1 MCIACKT
8 YPIYHRRVIWKVTR
22 CFFGNRT
29 VTPPAFGEQLTKRA
43 QNLRLPAAH
52 HKIKGLRA
60 KEPSLPD
67 MLQSPCAG
75 VRGQKQMQLFLPQP
89 LQWQELT
96 NLWSRGRM
104 LCLQPAD
111 ICKLLL
117 QRCAW
122 FQALGITAY
131 GFCFFFFFDEN
142 VLTLYAPISF
152 FFVFANS
159 VPLLNASTV
168 VVLLPYIWR
177 TQPHSRRGSSSLY
190 HVFHFTSST
199 NEGFVFSSSWRWFTI
214 LKG

>member
-1 MCIACKT
+1 MTIACVLHAKHIQFIT
-8 YPIYHRRVIWKVTR
+8 EESFERSPGVSLEIELSRRR
-22 CFFGNRT
+22 R
-29 VTPPAFGEQLTKRA
+29 GEQLTERA

-67 MLQSPCAG
+67 MLQSPCTG

-117 QRCAW
+117 QRCA
-122 FQALGITAY
+122 
-131 GFCFFFFFDEN
+131 
-142 VLTLYAPISF
+142 
-152 FFVFANS
+152 
-159 VPLLNASTV
+159 
-168 VVLLPYIWR
+168 
-177 TQPHSRRGSSSLY
+177 
-190 HVFHFTSST
+190 
-199 NEGFVFSSSWRWFTI
+199 
-214 LKG
+214 